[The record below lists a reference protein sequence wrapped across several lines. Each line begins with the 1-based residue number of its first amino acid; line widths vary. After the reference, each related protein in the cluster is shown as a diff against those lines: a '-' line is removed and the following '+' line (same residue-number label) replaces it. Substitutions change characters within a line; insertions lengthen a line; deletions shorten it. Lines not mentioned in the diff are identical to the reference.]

1 MSAKRKERKKEKRRR
16 RIKQTPSSVA
26 FRLSLEEKSLIPGR
40 AVVAVVVAV
49 VASISQEIT
58 SATLIYTHP
67 PPTAAAA

>member
-1 MSAKRKERKKEKRRR
+1 MSAKRKKRKEKRRR

-40 AVVAVVVAV
+40 AVVAVVVVAV

-67 PPTAAAA
+67 PPTAAA

>member
-1 MSAKRKERKKEKRRR
+1 MSAKRKKRKEKRRR

-58 SATLIYTHP
+58 SATLIYTNP
-67 PPTAAAA
+67 LPTAAAA

>member
-1 MSAKRKERKKEKRRR
+1 MSAKRKEREKNEGVV
-16 RIKQTPSSVA
+16 KQTPSSVA
-26 FRLSLEEKSLIPGR
+26 FRFSLEEKSLIPRR